1 MSNGSPV
8 TISAQRTPTERAHEG
23 ASARVDAAH
32 AERERYKEV
41 VRGERIRRAVWHG
54 VIFLITF
61 IFTTGVLAL
70 GVLLWV
76 RPEALFALVVVGLLT
91 SLVFVATFATLRII
105 ILQRLYP
112 GPAFL
117 EEEGRS
123 AGYHIGTG
131 VAYGTIALVVAL
143 FLAGLL
149 INIATAF
156 TV

>member
-1 MSNGSPV
+1 MSNGPSV
-8 TISAQRTPTERAHEG
+8 TRPTHHADRATRHVDVSE
-23 ASARVDAAH
+23 RVDPIH
-32 AERERYKEV
+32 TERERYAQATQA
-41 VRGERIRRAVWHG
+41 ERLRRVWWHL
-54 VIFLITF
+54 VIFCLTF

-76 RPEALFALVVVGLLT
+76 RPEALFALVVVGLCT
-91 SLVFVATFATLRII
+91 SVVFVATFAVLRII

-117 EEEGRS
+117 EEERHS

-131 VAYGTIALVVAL
+131 VAYGTVALVVAL
-143 FLAGLL
+143 ILAGLL
-149 INIATAF
+149 VNIATAF